1 MKKILVVLSI
11 LGVALGVYVVVKLP
25 KATKR
30 MANIP
35 DSSNKTSKAQPLQ
48 SIPAISVFAKNLEVP
63 WAIVFLP
70 GNSLLV
76 TERRGQVRLI
86 DKNGHLSEPLLVL
99 SDVKQ
104 VGEGG
109 LHGITIHPNFS
120 ENKYIY
126 TYYTY
131 SAKDNK
137 SYNKVVRYKFD
148 NEKFFD
154 AKIIVRDIPGSV
166 FHDGGRIKFG
176 PDGFLYI
183 TTGDAQEPSLSQDRN
198 SLAGKILRVN
208 RDGDPAPG
216 NPFGTLIYSYGHRNP
231 QGLSWDE
238 RGRLWETEH
247 GAQATDELNLIA
259 AGQNY
264 GWPTIRGDEKR
275 TGMETPIINSGSE
288 TWAPAGAAYL
298 EGSIFFGGLK
308 GEALFEY
315 RVKENK
321 LVKYLKGKLGRIRD
335 VVLGPDGMLYI
346 ATSNRDGRGVP
357 GSEDDKIFRINPK
370 KLSEL

>member
-1 MKKILVVLSI
+1 
-11 LGVALGVYVVVKLP
+11 
-25 KATKR
+25 